1 MACRISFGLEDTA
14 LIDWHAAVLFGND
27 MDDVRAV
34 LEFANV
40 ELLEMRMLDEQLD
53 TALDEGYEALTRSP
67 GCCRSPVRTT
77 RTPPT
82 LRGCKSTAPCSSS
95 GSRTH

>member
-1 MACRISFGLEDTA
+1 
-14 LIDWHAAVLFGND
+14 
-27 MDDVRAV
+27 V

-53 TALDEGYEALTRSP
+53 TALDEEYKRSRESP
-67 GCCRSPVRTT
+67 ACCRSPVRTT

-82 LRGCKSTAPCSSS
+82 SRGCKSTARSSSS
-95 GSRTH
+95 GLRTR